1 MYSKDDL
8 SVLMY
13 KRTHGDSAVFVVQ
26 NEPKGGR
33 YNDSMALLFGIKCI
47 CRSTNVFDMFAVV

>member
-1 MYSKDDL
+1 
-8 SVLMY
+8 MY